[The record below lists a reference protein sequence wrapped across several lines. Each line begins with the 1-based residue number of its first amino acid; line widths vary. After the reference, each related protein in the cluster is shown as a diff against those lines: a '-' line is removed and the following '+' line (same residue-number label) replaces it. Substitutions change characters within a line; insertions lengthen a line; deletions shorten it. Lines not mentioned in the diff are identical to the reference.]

1 MVQTDRS
8 SGGTLVVPP
17 EKKYIAFLILMIAAQ
32 VAVLVYFGARKAG
45 FHEDVF
51 YSYFSS
57 NRSAG
62 LYTPDGEWVDT
73 ETILNEF
80 RVLPGERFHFG
91 TVKLVQSWDVHPP
104 LWYFLLHFACSLSAG
119 VFSKWQGLAVNIV
132 GFVIAQLLLAKLS
145 RLVMR
150 TADRGGM
157 YCGDDVQEKGLFGL
171 SRDQLGALAVVAAW
185 GFSPAAVSAVM
196 FIRMY
201 VWLTV
206 FVLAMLILHVQFL
219 QMLRE
224 SSVNSLRREYLR
236 LFISM
241 TVVSFLGFMTQ
252 YYYLIA
258 LFFAGI
264 YTAIVLLRY
273 LVTAVKESDRKMF
286 LRLAGFYVCS
296 QAAAG
301 IIGVLYYP
309 AALSHI
315 FRGYRGKEAQVEFL
329 NIGNTFGRVRAFF
342 SLVSR
347 YAFGGWMLVFL
358 IAALAAAVAA
368 AVVKKVRIRQEV
380 RLLIVVCAGY
390 FLAVAKTG
398 LILGE
403 TSIRYEIPICPV
415 FILLILCGLSAFQ
428 VRIAKYLPV
437 AAAVLLLVLDLA
449 GLVGGRVLFLYPEN
463 EARITFAREHCEE
476 PAILLFN
483 PQSPDHV
490 WWIPDV
496 LLQYPKVY
504 FLSEGSAVHNVE
516 QLREAVRD
524 AGRGAVIYAADAEN
538 RDLLIGDL
546 AEAIRE
552 EQGSM
557 PEIRSVDRHAMWTTY
572 YLKVK

>member
-1 MVQTDRS
+1 MVFAAIDRGDLQT
-8 SGGTLVVPP
+8 
-17 EKKYIAFLILMIAAQ
+17 
-32 VAVLVYFGARKAG
+32 ARESV
-45 FHEDVF
+45 HEV
-51 YSYFSS
+51 
-57 NRSAG
+57 
-62 LYTPDGEWVDT
+62 
-73 ETILNEF
+73 
-80 RVLPGERFHFG
+80 RVLAEELGCSELAARG
-91 TVKLVQSWDVHPP
+91 RDLELAADQ
-104 LWYFLLHFACSLSAG
+104 LH
-119 VFSKWQGLAVNIV
+119 
-132 GFVIAQLLLAKLS
+132 
-145 RLVMR
+145 
-150 TADRGGM
+150 
-157 YCGDDVQEKGLFGL
+157 L

-286 LRLAGFYVCS
+286 LRLAGCYVCS

-315 FRGYRGKEAQVEFL
+315 FRGYRGKEAQAEFL
-329 NIGNTFGRVRAFF
+329 NVGNTFGRVRAFF

-368 AVVKKVRIRQEV
+368 AV
-380 RLLIVVCAGY
+380 
-390 FLAVAKTG
+390 T
-398 LILGE
+398 
-403 TSIRYEIPICPV
+403 V
-415 FILLILCGLSAFQ
+415 FA
-428 VRIAKYLPV
+428 
-437 AAAVLLLVLDLA
+437 
-449 GLVGGRVLFLYPEN
+449 
-463 EARITFAREHCEE
+463 
-476 PAILLFN
+476 
-483 PQSPDHV
+483 
-490 WWIPDV
+490 
-496 LLQYPKVY
+496 
-504 FLSEGSAVHNVE
+504 
-516 QLREAVRD
+516 
-524 AGRGAVIYAADAEN
+524 
-538 RDLLIGDL
+538 
-546 AEAIRE
+546 
-552 EQGSM
+552 
-557 PEIRSVDRHAMWTTY
+557 
-572 YLKVK
+572 